1 MQNPNN
7 APGQL
12 SRSLFQLSEIAA
24 LDKPWKSLL
33 DNLFTYSRK
42 EFIVDNLVI
51 FQAEPKLK
59 RLDVLYAKSLGRG
72 KAGEADVSWGD
83 TIAIQ
88 AAQENKM
95 VYSEPSEKNIAPEN
109 RLSNPFSLAFPFKL
123 ANEFLGVIVYIRFG
137 GPPFST
143 EEIQYA
149 KFLSQQVGFILQKKT
164 LQQYSENLRKQTG
177 LTELQQDFI
186 NTISH
191 ELRNPL
197 GFIKGYT
204 TTLLREDTHWD
215 KNTQTDFLR
224 IIERETNHLQELI
237 DNLLDSSR
245 LQSGQMKFDW
255 QIVRLD
261 ALIRDEVSRAQINNP
276 ALVFNLNFDSALPS
290 IHGDPNRLAQVIDN
304 LINNSLKYAPGAE
317 IFISLHPNKNQMII
331 DYSDSGPGI
340 SEKYLDQ
347 IFDRFFRDPDQS
359 LKTHGSG
366 LGLSICK
373 EIIERHAGKIIAS
386 SPPGQGLTFSI
397 QLPIDIDG
405 SSNTDSERK

>member
-1 MQNPNN
+1 MQNPTNVT
-7 APGQL
+7 GQL

-83 TIAIQ
+83 SIAIQ

-95 VYSEPSEKNIAPEN
+95 IYSEPSEKNIAPEN

-123 ANEFLGVIVYIRFG
+123 TNEILGVVVYIRFG

-164 LQQYSENLRKQTG
+164 LQLYSENLRKQTG

-255 QIVRLD
+255 QVIRLD

-276 ALVFNLNFDSALPS
+276 ALAFHLDFDSVLPS

-317 IFISLHPNKNQMII
+317 IFISLHPNKKQMII

-373 EIIERHAGKIIAS
+373 EIIERHAGKILAS
-386 SPPGQGLTFSI
+386 SPPGHGLTFSI

-405 SSNTDSERK
+405 SSNADSERK